1 CAVSFAMEEESKIA
15 IAALVV
21 SLVALVTTVSQVLSQ
36 LFATA
41 DGYRRCQTSIIGGW
55 GGQTHRKFR
64 WTDLRFETI
73 YTTPRFSLMPY
84 TGKTVICGTGAMTNR
99 RIQEYNPLDGT
110 PEMIEKTYATPLHQT
125 SSLTFSNW
133 FSEMASWV
141 RFIDAL
147 HSNAAQTRM
156 LVASTKRT
164 RVEHQEDHLK
174 GASLATSSKGS
185 MLRHEEDWKGYMIP
199 MVTSQQHS
207 WDFVPPDVIRP
218 LAIATLQDIAIF
230 SRRLGMRW
238 KTFEPSEGILR
249 AEGNGHTMDSTI
261 VRSVGLV
268 VQFSISDPLRYHK
281 SFKELFIPT
290 MPADKM
296 GFGILPGDRNLSI
309 PDHTIGT
316 PAECL
321 ARTYEVDIQAGDT
334 LKDWMN
340 ENGWTPGFSDI
351 IGLAAPM
358 IRLPGTTIITVPRPA
373 VYEAGLTLQQEGIVV
388 FHNRLRDLI
397 KERELEGVS

>member
-1 CAVSFAMEEESKIA
+1 MEEESKIA

-36 LFATA
+36 FFATA

-64 WTDLRFETI
+64 WSDLRFETI

-84 TGKTVICGTGAMTNR
+84 TGKTVSHGTGAMTNH

-125 SSLTFSNW
+125 SSLTFFNG

-147 HSNAAQTRM
+147 HSNAAETRM
-156 LVASTKRT
+156 LASSTKKT
-164 RVEHQEDHLK
+164 GVKQEEDHLK
-174 GASLATSSKGS
+174 GASLMVSNG
-185 MLRHEEDWKGYMIP
+185 RYGEGWNGYMIP
-199 MVTSQQHS
+199 VVTSQQHS

-249 AEGNGHTMDSTI
+249 AE
-261 VRSVGLV
+261 
-268 VQFSISDPLRYHK
+268 
-281 SFKELFIPT
+281 
-290 MPADKM
+290 
-296 GFGILPGDRNLSI
+296 
-309 PDHTIGT
+309 
-316 PAECL
+316 
-321 ARTYEVDIQAGDT
+321 
-334 LKDWMN
+334 
-340 ENGWTPGFSDI
+340 
-351 IGLAAPM
+351 
-358 IRLPGTTIITVPRPA
+358 
-373 VYEAGLTLQQEGIVV
+373 
-388 FHNRLRDLI
+388 
-397 KERELEGVS
+397 